1 MALKP
6 SASIP
11 VRTCISSCM
20 GLCARLS
27 ETRRVRACVRDFD
40 HSSHG
45 CPPPPNET
53 PRENKMT
60 ERGLSASLP
69 PSRCRCLRPVIP
81 PTLSSPSLS
90 PSRCPCVWHSCCDPA
105 VGTVEG
111 HSERKSPS
119 SELQVPP
126 PGQTSHW
133 HRPCRWHMRSCS
145 LGF

>member
-6 SASIP
+6 PASVP
-11 VRTCISSCM
+11 ARTCISSCM

-60 ERGLSASLP
+60 ARGLSASLS
-69 PSRCRCLRPVIP
+69 PSRRHCPRPVIYP
-81 PTLSSPSLS
+81 NSVISITLPLSLSLCLAFVLRPGGGNGGETWREKTSILRASSP
-90 PSRCPCVWHSCCDPA
+90 
-105 VGTVEG
+105 
-111 HSERKSPS
+111 
-119 SELQVPP
+119 
-126 PGQTSHW
+126 TSW
-133 HRPCRWHMRSCS
+133 SDFT
-145 LGF
+145 LAQIV